1 MQTLAVIGPN
11 AADVHLGGYSE
22 DPGRGT
28 SILQGIKNKAGTV
41 KVVFAEGCRITE
53 GPADWN
59 RNEVTPADPAKN
71 AQRIAEA
78 VAIARTADAIVAV
91 IGTNESTSR
100 EAWADNHLG
109 DMAEP
114 RPDQSTGRT
123 GPSARGNRETGH
135 DRARE
140 RPARRHHQC
149 HQRREGRPR
158 SVVSGAGR
166 GNRGRGSALR
176 RRQSRRQAA
185 DQRSAE
191 RRPAARVLQSEADVV
206 QELSLRIART
216 ALPIRVRPQLHN
228 LPPRRSEARGSG
240 NRSRRTYDHERP
252 GDQYRNACTAT
263 RSCRC
268 TSTTSS
274 RRSRAR

>member
-1 MQTLAVIGPN
+1 MLRLKFLAGLFEHPYADADEAERVTNTADAQALALDAARASLVLLKNDGALPLDRARVQTLAVIGPN

-28 SILQGIKNKAGTV
+28 SILQGIKDKAGAV

-123 GPSARGNRETGH
+123 GH
-135 DRARE
+135 
-140 RPARRHHQC
+140 
-149 HQRREGRPR
+149 
-158 SVVSGAGR
+158 VS
-166 GNRGRGSALR
+166 SW
-176 RRQSRRQAA
+176 Q
-185 DQRSAE
+185 
-191 RRPAARVLQSEADVV
+191 P
-206 QELSLRIART
+206 
-216 ALPIRVRPQLHN
+216 
-228 LPPRRSEARGSG
+228 G
-240 NRSRRTYDHERP
+240 NRSRSCSRTAGP
-252 GDQYRNACTAT
+252 
-263 RSCRC
+263 SP
-268 TSTTSS
+268 SPMSS
-274 RRSRAR
+274 AA